1 MTKVEVKK
9 EGIFIPK
16 ALLDELEIEEVT
28 VEVKKHR
35 ILIKPKSLT
44 RKVRG
49 IVKSRLTVKE
59 LDELYHSLEV

>member
-28 VEVKKHR
+28 VEIRKHG

-44 RKVRG
+44 RKVKG